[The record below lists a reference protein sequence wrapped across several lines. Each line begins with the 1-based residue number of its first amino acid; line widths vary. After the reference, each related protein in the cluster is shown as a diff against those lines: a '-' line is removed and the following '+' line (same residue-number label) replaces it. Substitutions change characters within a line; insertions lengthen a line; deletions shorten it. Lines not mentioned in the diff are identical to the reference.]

1 MTLETG
7 YGATSYKKDVG
18 KYKCIDSRRIFTR
31 IQEKTTIL
39 KRHRQDVDPQIVKQ
53 FCYILK
59 DTSSFK
65 FSDF

>member
-31 IQEKTTIL
+31 IQEKNNDF
-39 KRHRQDVDPQIVKQ
+39 KE
-53 FCYILK
+53 
-59 DTSSFK
+59 TSPGC
-65 FSDF
+65 